1 METIHIR
8 VSKEIRK
15 QLKILSAKTDKTM
28 TSLMG
33 EIISEYLG
41 KIKEANN

>member
-8 VSKEIRK
+8 VSKDIRK
-15 QLKILSAKTDKTM
+15 QLRILSAETDKTM
-28 TSLMG
+28 TQLMG

-41 KIKEANN
+41 KIKGTV